1 MGQRISMGTDF
12 PVLTLAYS
20 RGLKDVWDGRYD
32 YQKLEARLEYDVRIP
47 ALGKSSL
54 RVDAGW
60 VDSSI
65 PYGLLFTGE
74 GSFIRNWSVLVRNSF
89 MTAEPYEF
97 LSDRYVNVHFA
108 HAFGSLLFH
117 AGNWRPSVTVFQN
130 IGWGGLKNPAFHQG
144 IDFRTREKGL
154 FETGL
159 QLDNLVKFNYLNVAY
174 LGLGAGAFMRYGPYA
189 AGTFG
194 QDAVFTLSMTM
205 TTK

>member
-12 PVLTLAYS
+12 PVLTMAYS
-20 RGLKDVWDGRYD
+20 RGLRDVWDGGFD
-32 YQKLEARLEYDVRIP
+32 YQKLEARLEYSIRFP

-60 VDSSI
+60 VDTDI

-74 GSFIRNWSVLVRNSF
+74 GSFVRNWSVLVRNSF

-97 LSDRYVNVHFA
+97 LSDRYVSVHFA
-108 HAFGSLLFH
+108 HAFGSLLLH
-117 AGNWRPSVTVFQN
+117 IGNWRPSVTVFQN
-130 IGWGGLKNPAFHQG
+130 MGWGGLENPAFHQG
-144 IDFRTREKGL
+144 LDFRTKEKGL
-154 FETGL
+154 FETGI

-189 AGTFG
+189 TGSFG
-194 QDAVFTLSMTM
+194 RDAVFTLSMTM